1 MDGIPVILLTTRGA
15 RSGADRTT
23 PVMAFRQSD
32 SEWLVVASFAGAKQH
47 PAWFIN
53 LARHP
58 DDVWVEVD
66 GRRVRVTPTSLEGE
80 DRERAWADITAKSA
94 RFAGY
99 QEKTDREIPIV
110 RLTAQ
115 PG

>member
-94 RFAGY
+94 RFTGY
-99 QEKTDREIPIV
+99 QEKTDREIPVV
-110 RLTAQ
+110 RLTAK